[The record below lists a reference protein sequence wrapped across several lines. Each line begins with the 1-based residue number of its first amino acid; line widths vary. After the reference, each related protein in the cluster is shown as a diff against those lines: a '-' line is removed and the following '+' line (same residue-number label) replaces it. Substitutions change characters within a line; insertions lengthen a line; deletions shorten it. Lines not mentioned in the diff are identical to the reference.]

1 MKTQSL
7 ASFVWNTWKGKPAAP
22 SKFVPTS
29 YKKQPIV
36 KSRLAPATVTPRKSD
51 DESAKVRKPT
61 QKLTAELISK
71 TQHLDPC
78 FATLWRRTI

>member
-7 ASFVWNTWKGKPAAP
+7 ASFVWNTWKGKPAAAP

-29 YKKQPIV
+29 YKKQPLV
-36 KSRLAPATVTPRKSD
+36 KSRIAPVTPKKGE
-51 DESAKVRKPT
+51 DEALKVRKQT
-61 QKLTAELISK
+61 QKINAELISK

>member
-7 ASFVWNTWKGKPAAP
+7 ASFVWNTWKGKPASPSRFAP
-22 SKFVPTS
+22 AP
-29 YKKQPIV
+29 YKKQPLV
-36 KSRLAPATVTPRKSD
+36 KSRFTTKTETVEEAPGIRKQ
-51 DESAKVRKPT
+51 T
-61 QKLTAELISK
+61 QKLTDAHRQELISK

>member
-1 MKTQSL
+1 MKTQTL
-7 ASFVWNTWKGKPAAP
+7 ASFVWNTWKGKPAKAP

-29 YKKQPIV
+29 YKSAPLI
-36 KSRLAPATVTPRKSD
+36 KSRIAPATAKKADLET
-51 DESAKVRKPT
+51 AKVRKQT

>member
-7 ASFVWNTWKGKPAAP
+7 ASFVWNTWKGKPAVAP

-29 YKKQPIV
+29 YKKQPLI
-36 KSRLAPATVTPRKSD
+36 KSRVATVAVKKAD
-51 DESAKVRKPT
+51 DESAKVRKQT